1 MLQPGTGGDRA
12 AAYISVFTWRR
23 GNRRA
28 VLSLRALILAT
39 GCKLLT
45 AFYPKGTGER
55 CVEKASRRFSD
66 KTAIVEARIHDPLL
80 APPPRPVPPALPPLS
95 YPAGVGRG
103 GHKTSDPGGPG
114 GVPAGPVA
122 GGPSPPAAGHPG
134 RAATRAR
141 TYGST
146 EGGVAY
152 TWGALVGHQ
161 GMRATGGLPCHHGK
175 TRRGRRV
182 RIW

>member
-80 APPPRPVPPALPPLS
+80 APPPRPVPPALPPPYLILLAS
-95 YPAGVGRG
+95 GVEDTKRRTLEDPAGCLLDLSREAPVPRLLGIRG
-103 GHKTSDPGGPG
+103 GQLHALGPMAALKGGSLTPGAPWWDIRGCGPPEDYHATTG
-114 GVPAGPVA
+114 RRAGA
-122 GGPSPPAAGHPG
+122 GG
-134 RAATRAR
+134 
-141 TYGST
+141 
-146 EGGVAY
+146 
-152 TWGALVGHQ
+152 
-161 GMRATGGLPCHHGK
+161 
-175 TRRGRRV
+175 
-182 RIW
+182 